1 MEPTTNAA
9 PNAPAQHASRTY
21 LNVVL
26 TAIALL
32 LAVHAIKPEGSWGST
47 AMAQPG
53 ETREEPANERI
64 SAAEQRKQIIAELRT
79 LGRKLDK
86 VDGMLTKGIKVSEM
100 PELKLPSD
108 LRDAIKSARADRDAK

>member
-1 MEPTTNAA
+1 MEPTTNPA
-9 PNAPAQHASRTY
+9 PTAHAASRTY

-32 LAVHAIKPEGSWGST
+32 LAVQAIKPDASWGT
-47 AMAQPG
+47 PALAQPG
-53 ETREEPANERI
+53 DVREEPANERI

-100 PELKLPSD
+100 PELKLPSE
-108 LRDAIKSARADRDAK
+108 LREAIKSPRADRNAK